1 MVSIVTCLFP
11 GHLTL
16 KRLYMYGCGG
26 WGVGCERIV
35 SVEGWGSGGSGG
47 SEYGVSMKANH
58 PLFSQV

>member
-1 MVSIVTCLFP
+1 MGVGI
-11 GHLTL
+11 G
-16 KRLYMYGCGG
+16 
-26 WGVGCERIV
+26 GVGCERIV